1 MNMIFTIFLILL
13 VINLKN
19 YLLYLGQD
27 NEVLNYTFPYLD
39 LICISLIPLILFQT
53 FKQFIEGL
61 GFTKPAMYIS
71 IFSNVINIILNF
83 ILIFG
88 MFGFPRLEIIGAAYA
103 TLISRV
109 LMLSLIHI

>member
-1 MNMIFTIFLILL
+1 MDYTTNYYIKLLTDKMAKSMCFLDPNFVSIMNMIFTIFLILL
-13 VINLKN
+13 VINLNN

-61 GFTKPAMYIS
+61 GFTKLA
-71 IFSNVINIILNF
+71 FW
-83 ILIFG
+83 
-88 MFGFPRLEIIGAAYA
+88 
-103 TLISRV
+103 
-109 LMLSLIHI
+109 